1 MNYCSVFLLWRLSY
15 NWISSHKTAKSNNNE
30 YLFICNHCLLRH
42 TGPNQFHPECGK
54 HIEKEKKKRKTLFKK
69 IFGHTTCG
77 ILVPRPGMEPC
88 PLHQKQGVLITG
100 PPEKSP
106 EGNNFRK
113 NHLPEVN
120 WEFPGGPMFRT
131 WWFLWGGPD
140 LIPGQKT
147 KIRQHIQCSQK
158 KN

>member
-1 MNYCSVFLLWRLSY
+1 
-15 NWISSHKTAKSNNNE
+15 
-30 YLFICNHCLLRH
+30 
-42 TGPNQFHPECGK
+42 
-54 HIEKEKKKRKTLFKK
+54 
-69 IFGHTTCG
+69 
-77 ILVPRPGMEPC
+77 MEPC
-88 PLHQKQGVLITG
+88 PLHQKQGVLTTG

-131 WWFLWGGPD
+131 WWFLWGGSD

-147 KIRQHIQCSQK
+147 KIVNIYSVARK
-158 KN
+158 KINYSFYKSLLNNCYNSALF